1 MRKVFVLISST
12 MLILSCS
19 KDSREVPVETHTIE
33 SPKTFL
39 EIVDGMSFAYSR
51 GDWYDIFFF
60 TNSDTFLSNSGINRL
75 TGEIGNCYSYKK
87 GVNAKIL
94 SNTENGLLIEV
105 NWSSSSPNWT
115 KLEFSLN
122 DTKNFL
128 IYREDFGDPDDVE
141 WYLISDRKVND
152 FCSD

>member
-1 MRKVFVLISST
+1 MGKYFNYLIFSSLTLLACDNSST
-12 MLILSCS
+12 ELS
-19 KDSREVPVETHTIE
+19 DEINDVEN
-33 SPKTFL
+33 PRTFL
-39 EIVDGMSFAYSR
+39 EIVDGKSFEYSR

-105 NWSSSSPNWT
+105 N
-115 KLEFSLN
+115 
-122 DTKNFL
+122 
-128 IYREDFGDPDDVE
+128 
-141 WYLISDRKVND
+141 
-152 FCSD
+152 